1 MIANI
6 KNTLIR
12 FIKHPTF
19 LSFYLPSFLVAFA
32 WGVRSPVLPLYASE
46 LSGVYLL
53 IGLISAGGGLGTMIT
68 DLPIGRLIQHMDKR
82 HTMTI
87 GIAMDALSTL
97 ALVWVD
103 SIWVAIGLRIVGG
116 VGHAVFSIARH
127 TYITNAIRIKSR
139 GRAISL
145 LGGILRMGL
154 FLGPAI
160 GGMIGERFGIRLPFA
175 AYALISFVAISVILL
190 AKNQTTEEIQ
200 SQKRPSKSAVS
211 LREALQ
217 GRWGI
222 FLIASLSYILG
233 QIAIAGESL
242 IIPLWGSEV
251 LMLSA
256 DRIGWV
262 MSLSSAV
269 SLILFYPAGTIMDR
283 WGRKFALVPS
293 FLLIGLGLGLLPLT
307 GGFWGLAIIAMVIGL
322 GHGFGS
328 GAMLTLGSDLSP
340 KLGRSAFLGAW
351 QWIADIG
358 SSGGP
363 LVVGLVADI
372 LALPFASLAV
382 AFAGLLAGGVIAL
395 FVPETLKWKEG
406 GNQGAERIS

>member
-1 MIANI
+1 MFSEI
-6 KNTLIR
+6 KNTITK

-19 LSFYLPSFLVAFA
+19 LNFYLPSFLVAFA
-32 WGVRSPVLPLYASE
+32 WGVRSPVLPLYGSE

-68 DLPIGRLIQHMDKR
+68 DLPIGRYIQNIDKR
-82 HTMTI
+82 HTMIAGI
-87 GIAMDALSTL
+87 GMDALSTL

-103 SIWVAIGLRIVGG
+103 SIWVAIGLRIIGG

-127 TYITNAIRIKSR
+127 TYITNAIRINAR

-145 LGGILRMGL
+145 LGGILRTGL
-154 FLGPAI
+154 FLGPAV
-160 GGMIGERFGIRLPFA
+160 GGMVGEKFGIRLPFA
-175 AYALISFVAISVILL
+175 AYALISFIAISVILL
-190 AKNQTTEEIQ
+190 SKKPASEEVQ
-200 SQKRPSKSAVS
+200 SQKNASKNVVN
-211 LREALQ
+211 LREALK

-222 FLIASLSYILG
+222 FSIASLSYILA
-233 QIAIAGESL
+233 QIAVAGESL

-251 LMLSA
+251 LKLSA

-269 SLILFYPAGTIMDR
+269 SLILFFPAGTIMDR
-283 WGRKFALVPS
+283 WGRKLALVPS

-307 GGFWGLAIIAMVIGL
+307 GGFWGLATVGMVIGL

-358 SSGGP
+358 SSSGP
-363 LVVGLVADI
+363 LLVGLVADI

-382 AFAGLLAGGVIAL
+382 ASAGLLAGGVIAL
-395 FVPETLKWKEG
+395 FVPETLNWKEG
-406 GNQGAERIS
+406 GNQEEDQFS

>member
-6 KNTLIR
+6 KNTLTR

-382 AFAGLLAGGVIAL
+382 AFAGLLAGGVIVL

>member
-68 DLPIGRLIQHMDKR
+68 DLPIGRLIQHMDKC

-127 TYITNAIRIKSR
+127 TYITNAIRINSR

-382 AFAGLLAGGVIAL
+382 AFAGLLAGGVIVL

>member
-6 KNTLIR
+6 KKTFIR

-32 WGVRSPVLPLYASE
+32 WGVRSPVLPLYGSE
-46 LSGVYLL
+46 LSDVYLL

-68 DLPIGRLIQHMDKR
+68 DLPIGRFIQNIDKR
-82 HTMTI
+82 YTMI
-87 GIAMDALSTL
+87 AGIAIDALSTL
-97 ALVWVD
+97 ALVWVG
-103 SIWVAIGLRIVGG
+103 SIWVAIALRIIGG
-116 VGHAVFSIARH
+116 VGHAVFSISRH
-127 TYITNAIRIKSR
+127 TYITNAIKISSR

-145 LGGILRMGL
+145 LGGILQTGL
-154 FLGPAI
+154 FLGPAV
-160 GGMIGERFGIRLPFA
+160 GGMIGAEFGIRLPFA
-175 AYALISFVAISVILL
+175 AFALISFVAISVIILG
-190 AKNQTTEEIQ
+190 KNHNIEEKQIQ
-200 SQKRPSKSAVS
+200 VNSSKNTVR
-211 LREALQ
+211 LRDALK

-222 FLIASLSYILG
+222 FMVASLSYILG
-233 QIAIAGESL
+233 QIAIEGQNL
-242 IIPLWGSEV
+242 LIPLWGSEI
-251 LMLSA
+251 LSLSA
-256 DRIGWV
+256 DRIGFV
-262 MSLSSAV
+262 MSLSSGV
-269 SLILFYPAGTIMDR
+269 SLILFYPAGLIMDS

-293 FLLIGLGLGLLPLT
+293 FLLFALGLGLLPLVE
-307 GGFWGLAIIAMVIGL
+307 GFWGLALIGMVIGL

-328 GAMLTLGSDLSP
+328 GGMLTLGSDLSP

-382 AFAGLLAGGVIAL
+382 AFAGLLAGGIIAL
-395 FVPETLKWKEG
+395 FVPETLNWKEE
-406 GNQGAERIS
+406 GN